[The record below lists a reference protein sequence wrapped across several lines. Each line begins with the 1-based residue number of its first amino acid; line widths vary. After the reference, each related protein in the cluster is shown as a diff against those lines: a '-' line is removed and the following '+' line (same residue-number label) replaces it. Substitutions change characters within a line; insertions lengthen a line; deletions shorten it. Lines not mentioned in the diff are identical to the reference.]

1 VSSPTPTSQGQGQE
15 GEEPP
20 AAARP
25 KRQILGPTGLIVMVA
40 AILLFTAVS
49 IVIELVHNYGR
60 VYTASVDI
68 VGQIPS
74 RPNEYQV
81 VFHITNRGSK
91 AGSPDI
97 CDATLTDIRGERVG
111 TASVTL
117 KGKNQ
122 TIEPGQTLDEL
133 AVGTAASPPVRG
145 DVNCRSLEPE

>member
-1 VSSPTPTSQGQGQE
+1 VSSPASTTGQADGH
-15 GEEPP
+15 PP
-20 AAARP
+20 AASRP

-40 AILLFTAVS
+40 AILAFTAVS

-60 VYTASVDI
+60 VYSANVQV
-68 VGQIPS
+68 VGQVPG

-91 AGSPDI
+91 PGTPDI

-117 KGKNQ
+117 KGKHL
-122 TIEPGQTLDEL
+122 TIESRQTLDEP
-133 AVGTAASPPVRG
+133 AIGTAASAPVGG
-145 DVNCRSLEPE
+145 DVNCHNLEPE